1 MRKGMNSKT
10 SSGIFPEE
18 VFCFCLTQ
26 NQDKPTS
33 PINVTIA
40 KGGSNEHQRQET
52 QLQV

>member
-18 VFCFCLTQ
+18 VFCFCLAQ
-26 NQDKPTS
+26 NQDKSTS
-33 PINVTIA
+33 LVNITIA
-40 KGGSNEHQRQET
+40 KGGSNEHQRQEA